1 MQFKLNRGLEPLTK
15 AITFKYATWDIEAN
29 NWWENEKGENGVPVL
44 IGLWDG
50 TMYYHFRNVEEFF
63 EFIFQSKY
71 NGWRFFAHFGGRYD
85 FNFVFDFIRK
95 WNAKIDCSFY
105 CSGSLVIQMSLRYKN
120 TTIKLCDS
128 YRLFYMPANSDVS
141 KTDNK
146 SGLRSL
152 GQVFAVEHQKTEL
165 DFTEVKYN
173 LETIQYNE
181 QDCRCLYEVME
192 RFFEETGI
200 MSETFATHA
209 LRIWRK
215 DFLKQTLWKPPNA
228 VLEFIRR
235 SYHGGRVEVFK
246 RQSGLLWAYDVN
258 SMYPYVMQFP
268 IPVRYLGQS
277 KKFRTKDYGFV
288 EATITTP
295 ETYVPCLPVHLE
307 KLYFPVGN
315 IRGVW
320 TSEELRM
327 AESRGTV
334 IHKIHQAYYFETDTI
349 FSEYVQKLYALKKSA
364 KSEATRL
371 ISKGLLNALYGKFG
385 QNPTKKIYC
394 LERNAPD
401 GAYPIMDPDGY
412 PSGFAYYERTSRSAY
427 LLPHLASAVTSK
439 ARIHLLSRLDDSA
452 YYCDTDSVFTSSW
465 FPTSKELGEWGEL
478 GQGEATFIQPKLYK
492 WKGTWKSKGLNKEQ
506 SIDDF
511 IAGNPNTVRRARSIK
526 EALRDGQPACGHV
539 DVEKYLRETRP
550 KRAWVGDNDTRPWN
564 VSELE

>member
-1 MQFKLNRGLEPLTK
+1 MKFKLNRGLEPLTR
-15 AITFKYATWDIEAN
+15 ATHFKYATWDIEAN
-29 NWWENEKGENGVPVL
+29 NWWDLVVL
-44 IGLWDG
+44 GLWDG
-50 TMYYHFRNVEEFF
+50 TEYYHFRTVEEFF

-146 SGLRSL
+146 SGLRAL
-152 GQVFAVEHQKTEL
+152 GKVFGVQHQKTEL
-165 DFTEVKYN
+165 DFSDIKYN

-192 RFFEETGI
+192 TFFEQTGI

-215 DFLKQTLWKPPNA
+215 DFLKQTLWKPRND
-228 VLEFIRR
+228 VLEFVRR

-246 RQSGLLWAYDVN
+246 RASTLLWAYDVN
-258 SMYPYVMQFP
+258 SMYPYVMQRP
-268 IPVRYLGQS
+268 IPTRFLGESS
-277 KKFRTKDYGFV
+277 KLHDRDYGFV
-288 EATITTP
+288 EATISTP
-295 ETYVPCLPVHLE
+295 ADYVPCLPVHLE
-307 KLYFPVGN
+307 KLYFPCGTV
-315 IRGVW
+315 RGVW
-320 TSEELRM
+320 TTDEIRM
-327 AESRGTV
+327 AVERGSTIEKV
-334 IHKIHQAYYFETDTI
+334 HIGYYFGTDTI
-349 FSEYVQKLYALKKSA
+349 FKEYVEKLYALKKSA
-364 KSEATRL
+364 TSEATRL

-394 LERNAPD
+394 LERNAPN

-412 PSGFAYYERTSRSAY
+412 PSGFAYYERTSQSAY
-427 LLPHLASAVTSK
+427 LLPHLASAVTSA
-439 ARIHLLSRLDDSA
+439 ARVHLLSRLDADA
-452 YYCDTDSVFTSSW
+452 YYCDTDSVFTSKW

-478 GQGEATFIQPKLYK
+478 GQGEALFVQPKLYK

-511 IAGNPNTVRRARSIK
+511 IAGSPNMVRRAKSIK
-526 EALRDGQPACGHV
+526 EALRDGSAACQHV
-539 DVEKYLRETRP
+539 TTEKYLRESRP

-564 VSELE
+564 VNELE